1 MKKEKFDVTQPK
13 EVKKM
18 LATRD
23 KKLKEIVM
31 TAFAAIGVEDIK
43 DVTEETTSDG
53 HCKSFIFQGKVFL
66 VVSSRFERG
75 EIQFDIKATKLVLVA
90 LKVKKLIS

>member
-1 MKKEKFDVTQPK
+1 MKKEKFDITQPK

-18 LATRD
+18 LAARD
-23 KKLKEIVM
+23 RNLKQIVM
-31 TAFAAIGVEDIK
+31 TAFSVMGVEDIK

-75 EIQFDIKATKLVLVA
+75 EINFDIKATKEVLIA